1 MNHVRNDIRN
11 VAIIAHVDHGKT
23 TLVDALLRQSGN
35 FRESQVSQDTMLD
48 SNPLE
53 RERGITILAK
63 NVAINY
69 LDPITKETIKIN
81 LIDTPGHADFG
92 GEVERVLSMADGVF
106 LLVDAA
112 EGPMPQTRFVLKK
125 AFQHELRPIVVINK
139 IDRPDARADEVLNMV
154 FDLFVEL
161 GADDET
167 LDFPVLYASGRAGTA
182 SWKLE
187 EPGRDIK
194 PVFEA
199 LLKHIPAPHGD
210 PERSLQIRVT
220 TLQYNDYVGRIGVGR
235 IYNGRIK
242 TGQQVTVVKRDG
254 SRVKSKVQQVQVFD
268 GFGRANADTVE
279 AGDIVA
285 LIGLESVDISDTIA
299 DPLNPQPLEA
309 TEIEPPTLTMMF
321 SVNDSPFAGKEGK
334 YVTSRNLRERLFK
347 ELESNVA
354 LKVEEAANKD
364 AFKVA
369 GRGLLHLGIL
379 IENMRREGY
388 ELSISKPHVIMK
400 KDPDGGGGLLEPIE
414 YLVVDVPEKNMGGVM
429 ELVGNRKGELV
440 RMDNRDG
447 QVHLEFT
454 IPARGLI
461 GLRTRMLTATQGTAI
476 MHHNFHEYAPQRGD
490 VPGRANGVMVSMT
503 SGNVNAFALNNLQ
516 ERGVMFVSPGE
527 AVYEGQV
534 VAENARDND
543 MAVNPTTAKK
553 LTNMRTTSSDENIIL
568 KPARKMTLEQALE
581 YIEED
586 ELVEATPQNIRL
598 RKELLTENAR
608 KKAGRK
614 KAEVEV
620 VGA

>member
-35 FRESQVSQDTMLD
+35 FRDSQVSQDTLLD

-63 NVAINY
+63 NVAIKY
-69 LDPITKETIKIN
+69 VDPATGQTTKIN

-112 EGPMPQTRFVLKK
+112 EGAMPQTRFVLKK

-139 IDRPDARADEVLNMV
+139 IDRPDQRAHQVLDEV

-182 SWKLE
+182 SWSLE
-187 EPGRDIK
+187 EKGVDIK

-199 LLKHIPAPHGD
+199 LLRHVPAPHGD
-210 PERSLQIRVT
+210 PEKVLQVQINSIA
-220 TLQYNDYVGRIGVGR
+220 YNDYVGRIGVGR
-235 IYNGRIK
+235 IYNGKIK
-242 TGQQVTVVKRDG
+242 TGQQVAIVKRDG
-254 SRVKSKVQQVQVFD
+254 TTVKSKVQQVQEFEGLGRKNID
-268 GFGRANADTVE
+268 GAE
-279 AGDIVA
+279 AGDIVS
-285 LIGLESVDISDTIA
+285 LIGLESVDIGDTIT
-299 DPLNPQPLEA
+299 DPTNPQPLQA
-309 TEIEPPTLTMMF
+309 GDVEPPTLIMMF
-321 SVNDSPFAGKEGK
+321 SVNDSPFVGKEGK

-354 LKVEEAANKD
+354 LKVEEAGNKD
-364 AFKVA
+364 AFKVS

-388 ELSISKPHVIMK
+388 ELSISKPHVIMR
-400 KDPDGGGGLLEPIE
+400 KDKETGDLLEPIE

-429 ELVGNRKGELV
+429 ELVGNRKGEMV
-440 RMDNRDG
+440 RMDNREG

-476 MHHNFHEYAPQRGD
+476 MHHNFHEYAPSRGD
-490 VPGRANGVMVSMT
+490 VPGRGNGVMISMVN
-503 SGNVNAFALNNLQ
+503 GNANSYAMNTLQ
-516 ERGVMFVSPGE
+516 DRASFFIGHGE
-527 AVYEGQV
+527 PVYEGMI

-543 MAVNPTTAKK
+543 LTVNPTTAKK
-553 LTNMRTTSSDENIIL
+553 LTNMRTTGSDENIFL
-568 KPARKMTLEQALE
+568 KPPRRMTLEQALE

-586 ELVEATPQNIRL
+586 ELVEVTPTSIRL
-598 RKELLTENAR
+598 RKKHLTENGR
-608 KKAGRK
+608 KKAGRA

-620 VGA
+620 SEA

>member
-1 MNHVRNDIRN
+1 MNSVRNDIRN

-35 FRESQVSQDTMLD
+35 FRQNQVQDTMLD

-53 RERGITILAK
+53 RERGITILSK
-63 NVAINY
+63 NVAISY
-69 LDPITKETIKIN
+69 ADPVSGQTIKIN

-139 IDRPDARADEVLNMV
+139 IDRQDARADAVLNEV

-187 EPGRDIK
+187 EPGKDII

-210 PERSLQIRVT
+210 PERSLQIRISSI
-220 TLQYNDYVGRIGVGR
+220 QYNDYVGRIGVGR
-235 IYNGRIK
+235 IINGKIK

-254 SRVKSKVQQVQVFD
+254 EKVKTKVQQLQVFD
-268 GFGRANADTVE
+268 GFGRKNAE
-279 AGDIVA
+279 EAGAGDIVA
-285 LIGLESVDISDTIA
+285 LIGLDSVDISDSVCDFA
-299 DPLNPQPLEA
+299 NPEALEP
-309 TEIEPPTLTMMF
+309 EDVEPPTLTMMF
-321 SVNDSPFAGKEGK
+321 SVNDSPFCGKEGK

-354 LKVEEAANKD
+354 LKVEESENKD
-364 AFKVA
+364 SFKVS

-388 ELSISKPHVIMK
+388 ELSVSKPHVIMR
-400 KDPDGGGGLLEPIE
+400 KDKETGQTLEPIE

-440 RMDNRDG
+440 RMDNREG

-461 GLRTRMLTATQGTAI
+461 GLRTRMLTATQGTAV
-476 MHHNFHEYAPQRGD
+476 MHHNFHEYAPARGE
-490 VPGRANGVMVSMT
+490 VPGRLNGVMISMT

-516 ERGVMFVSPGE
+516 ERGVMFVEPGVP
-527 AVYEGQV
+527 VYEGQI

-543 MAVNPTTAKK
+543 MPVNPTTAKK
-553 LTNMRTTSSDENIIL
+553 LSNMRTTSSDENIIL
-568 KPARKMTLEQALE
+568 KPARQMTLEQALE

-598 RKELLTENAR
+598 RKKHLTENAR
-608 KKAGRK
+608 KKAG
-614 KAEVEV
+614 KAKPQETVEV
-620 VGA
+620 

>member
-35 FRESQVSQDTMLD
+35 FRESQVAQDTILD

-63 NVAINY
+63 NCAINY
-69 LDPITKETIKIN
+69 TDPATNQKVKIN

-92 GEVERVLSMADGVF
+92 GEVERVLSMADGCF

-125 AFQHELRPIVVINK
+125 AFQHELRPIVIINK
-139 IDRPDARADEVLNMV
+139 IDRPDARAHEVLDEV

-161 GADDET
+161 GADDEA
-167 LDFPVLYASGRAGTA
+167 LDFPVLYASGRAGVA
-182 SWKLE
+182 SWELE
-187 EPGRDIK
+187 EPGTNIA

-199 LLKHIPAPHGD
+199 LLKHVPLPHGD
-210 PERSLQIRVT
+210 PDKSLQVQIQT
-220 TLQYNDYVGRIGVGR
+220 IQYNDYVGRIGVGR

-242 TGQQVTVVKRDG
+242 SGQQVKIVKRDG
-254 SRVKSKVQQVQVFD
+254 QQVQSKVQQLQVFD
-268 GFGRANADTVE
+268 GLGRTDIEQVE

-285 LIGLESVDISDTIA
+285 LIGLDTVDIGDSVC
-299 DPLNPQPLEA
+299 DPVNPQPLQA
-309 TEIEPPTLTMMF
+309 QEIEPPTLTMMF
-321 SVNDSPFAGKEGK
+321 SVNDSPFVGRDELSK
-334 YVTSRNLRERLFK
+334 YVTSRNLRERLMK

-354 LKVEEAANKD
+354 LQVMETDKKD
-364 AFKVA
+364 AFKVS

-379 IENMRREGY
+379 VENMRREGY
-388 ELSISKPHVIMK
+388 ELSISKPHVIMR
-400 KDPDGGGGLLEPIE
+400 KDENGNLLEPIE

-429 ELVGNRKGELV
+429 ELVGNRRGELV
-440 RMDNRDG
+440 RMDNRAG

-461 GLRTRMLTATQGTAI
+461 GLRTRMLTATQGQAI
-476 MHHNFHEYAPQRGD
+476 MHHNFYEYAAARGE
-490 VPGRANGVMVSMT
+490 VPGRLNGVMISMT
-503 SGNVNAFALNNLQ
+503 GGKANAYALNNLQ
-516 ERGVMFVSPGE
+516 ERGVMFVEPGDD
-527 AVYEGQV
+527 VYEGQV

-543 MAVNPTTAKK
+543 MPVNPTTAKK

-586 ELVEATPQNIRL
+586 ELVEVTPQKIRL
-598 RKELLTENAR
+598 RKELLTENER

-614 KAEVEV
+614 KVVEEVQV
-620 VGA
+620 

>member
-1 MNHVRNDIRN
+1 MNSVRNDIRN

-35 FRESQVSQDTMLD
+35 FRESQVQDTMLD

-63 NVAINY
+63 NVAIDY
-69 LDPITKETIKIN
+69 IDPITKEHIKVN

-139 IDRPDARADEVLNMV
+139 IDRQDARIDGVLNEV
-154 FDLFVEL
+154 FDLFVEM

-167 LDFPVLYASGRAGTA
+167 LDFPVIYASGRAGIA
-182 SWKLE
+182 SWKADEKGTNIL
-187 EPGRDIK
+187 PI
-194 PVFEA
+194 FEA
-199 LLKHIPAPHGD
+199 IVKHIPAPHGD
-210 PERSLQIRVT
+210 AEKSLQIRVSSI
-220 TLQYNDYVGRIGVGR
+220 QFNEYVGRIGVGR
-235 IYNGRIK
+235 IYNGK
-242 TGQQVTVVKRDG
+242 VKSGQQIMLAKRDG
-254 SRVKSKVQQVQVFD
+254 SMLKAKITQLQVFD
-268 GFGRANADTVE
+268 GFGRKNVDDAA
-279 AGDIVA
+279 AGDIVS
-285 LIGLESVDISDTIA
+285 LIGVEGIDIGDSVCDII
-299 DPLNPQPLEA
+299 NPQPLEA
-309 TEIEPPTLTMMF
+309 TDIEPPTLTMVF
-321 SVNDSPFAGKEGK
+321 RVNDSPFAGKEGK
-334 YVTSRNLRERLFK
+334 YVTSRNIRERLMK

-354 LKVEEAANKD
+354 LKVEETENKD
-364 AFKVA
+364 SFRVS

-388 ELSISKPHVIMK
+388 ELSISKPQVIMH
-400 KDPDGGGGLLEPIE
+400 KDATTGEITEPYE
-414 YLVVDVPEKNMGGVM
+414 YLVVDVPEKAMGGVM

-440 RMDNRDG
+440 RMDNRLG
-447 QVHLEFT
+447 MVHLEFT

-461 GLRTRMLTATQGTAI
+461 GLRTRMLTATQGQAI
-476 MHHNFHEYAPQRGD
+476 MHHNFHEYAPPRGD

-503 SGNVNAFALNNLQ
+503 GGAVNAFALNNLQ
-516 ERGVMFVSPGE
+516 ERGTMFVNPTDP
-527 AVYEGQV
+527 VYEGQI
-534 VAENARDND
+534 VAENSRDND

-568 KPARKMTLEQALE
+568 KPARVMTLEQALE

-586 ELVEATPQNIRL
+586 ELVEATPSSIRL
-598 RKELLTENAR
+598 RKEKLTENER
-608 KKAGRK
+608 KKAGK
-614 KAEVEV
+614 KKVEMV
-620 VGA
+620 MDA

>member
-1 MNHVRNDIRN
+1 MNKVRNDIRN

-23 TLVDALLRQSGN
+23 TLVDALLRQCGN
-35 FRESQVSQDTMLD
+35 FRESQVAQDTMLD

-69 LDPITKETIKIN
+69 ADPVSGETIKIN

-139 IDRPDARADEVLNMV
+139 IDRPDARAHEVLDEV
-154 FDLFVEL
+154 FELFMEL

-167 LDFPVLYASGRAGTA
+167 LDFPVLYASGRAGVA
-182 SWKLE
+182 SWELE
-187 EPGRDIK
+187 KPGTDIK

-199 LLKHIPAPHGD
+199 LLKHVPAPHGD
-210 PERSLQIRVT
+210 EDKSLQLQIT
-220 TLQYNDYVGRIGVGR
+220 SIQYNDYVGRIGVGR
-235 IYNGRIK
+235 IYNGKIK
-242 TGQQVTVVKRDG
+242 TGQQVVIAKRDG
-254 SRVKSKVQQVQVFD
+254 TQVKSKVQQVTVFD
-268 GFGRANADTVE
+268 GFGRKNVDEAA

-285 LIGLESVDISDTIA
+285 LIGLESVDISDSIC
-299 DPLNPQPLEA
+299 DPLNPQPLEPQD
-309 TEIEPPTLTMMF
+309 IEPPTLTMMF
-321 SVNDSPFAGKEGK
+321 SVNDSPFAGREGK
-334 YVTSRNLRERLFK
+334 YVTSRNVRERLFK

-354 LKVEEAANKD
+354 LKVEETENKD
-364 AFKVA
+364 ALKVS

-388 ELSISKPHVIMK
+388 ELSISKPHVIMR
-400 KDPDGGGGLLEPIE
+400 KDENGTLQEPIE
-414 YLVVDVPEKNMGGVM
+414 YLVVDVPEKNVGGVM

-440 RMDNRDG
+440 RMDNRNG

-461 GLRTRMLTATQGTAI
+461 GLRTRILTATQGEAV
-476 MHHNFHEYAPQRGD
+476 MHHNFHEYAPARGE
-490 VPGRANGVMVSMT
+490 VPGRANGVMVSMAT
-503 SGNVNAFALNNLQ
+503 GTVNAYALNNLQ
-516 ERGVMFVSPGE
+516 ERGVMFVEPGD
-527 AVYEGQV
+527 AVYEGQI
-534 VAENARDND
+534 VAENSRDND
-543 MAVNPTTAKK
+543 MTVNPTTAKQ
-553 LTNMRTTSSDENIIL
+553 LTNMRTTSRDENIIL
-568 KPARKMTLEQALE
+568 KPARKMTLEAALE
-581 YIEED
+581 YIEDD
-586 ELVEATPQNIRL
+586 ELVEATPKAIRL
-598 RKELLTENAR
+598 RKELLTENLR

-614 KAEVEV
+614 AKSTLVE
-620 VGA
+620 A

>member
-1 MNHVRNDIRN
+1 MNSVRNDIRN

-35 FRESQVSQDTMLD
+35 FRDSQVQQDTLLD

-69 LDPITKETIKIN
+69 TDPGTGETTKIN

-139 IDRPDARADEVLNMV
+139 IDRQDARADEVLNEV

-187 EPGRDIK
+187 EKGTDIT

-199 LLKHIPAPHGD
+199 LLRHVPAPHGD
-210 PERSLQIRVT
+210 AEKSLQIQIT
-220 TLQYNDYVGRIGVGR
+220 TILYNDYVGRIGVGR
-235 IYNGRIK
+235 IYNGVIR
-242 TGQQVTVVKRDG
+242 TGQQVTVARRDG
-254 SRVKSKVQQVQVFD
+254 SKIKSRVQQVQAFE
-268 GFGRANADTVE
+268 GLGRKNVE
-279 AGDIVA
+279 ESAAGDIVA
-285 LIGLESVDISDTIA
+285 LIGLEAVDIGDSIC
-299 DPLNPQPLEA
+299 DPVNPQPLEA

-321 SVNDSPFAGKEGK
+321 SVNDSPFAGREGK
-334 YVTSRNLRERLFK
+334 YVTSRNLRERLLK

-354 LKVEEAANKD
+354 LKVEETADKD
-364 AFKVA
+364 AMKVS

-388 ELSISKPHVIMK
+388 ELSISKPHVIMH
-400 KDPDGGGGLLEPIE
+400 KDKETGAMLEPIE

-440 RMDNRDG
+440 RMDNRNG

-476 MHHNFHEYAPQRGD
+476 MHHNFHEYAPTRGE
-490 VPGRANGVMVSMT
+490 VPGRQNGVMISNVG
-503 SGNVNAFALNNLQ
+503 GNANAYALNNLQ
-516 ERGVMFVSPGE
+516 DRGVMFVEPGQP
-527 AVYEGQV
+527 VYEGQV

-543 MAVNPTTAKK
+543 MVVNPTTAKK
-553 LTNMRTTSSDENIIL
+553 LTNMRTTGSDENIIL

-586 ELVEATPQNIRL
+586 ELVEATPQSIRL
-598 RKELLTENAR
+598 RKAMLTENQR
-608 KKAGRK
+608 KRAGK
-614 KAEVEV
+614 KQVEMVEV
-620 VGA
+620 S

>member
-1 MNHVRNDIRN
+1 MNSVRNDIRN

-35 FRESQVSQDTMLD
+35 FRDSQVQQDTLLD

-69 LDPITKETIKIN
+69 IDPASGQTTKIN

-112 EGPMPQTRFVLKK
+112 EGAMPQTRFVLKK

-139 IDRPDARADEVLNMV
+139 IDRPDARADEVLNEV

-167 LDFPVLYASGRAGTA
+167 LDFPVLYASGRQGIA

-187 EPGRDIK
+187 EKGTDIR

-199 LLKHIPAPHGD
+199 LLKHVPAPHGD
-210 PERSLQIRVT
+210 PDKSLQIQISSI
-220 TLQYNDYVGRIGVGR
+220 QYNDYVGRIGVGR
-235 IYNGRIK
+235 IYNGVIK
-242 TGQQVTVVKRDG
+242 TGQQIMIVRRDG
-254 SRVKSKVQQVQVFD
+254 TKIKSKVQQVQCLE
-268 GFGRANADTVE
+268 GLGRKNVE
-279 AGDIVA
+279 EARAGDIVA
-285 LIGLESVDISDTIA
+285 LIGLESVDIGDSIC
-299 DPLNPQPLEA
+299 DPVNPQPLEA

-321 SVNDSPFAGKEGK
+321 SVNDSPFCGREGK
-334 YVTSRNLRERLFK
+334 YVTSRNLRDRLVK

-354 LKVEEAANKD
+354 LKIEETADKD
-364 AFKVA
+364 AIKVS

-388 ELSISKPHVIMK
+388 ELSISKPHVIMHRDK
-400 KDPDGGGGLLEPIE
+400 ESGQLQEPIE

-440 RMDNRDG
+440 RMDNRNG

-461 GLRTRMLTATQGTAI
+461 GLRTRMLTATQGTAV
-476 MHHNFHEYAPQRGD
+476 MHHNFHEYAPQRGE
-490 VPGRANGVMVSMT
+490 VPGRANGVMVSMAG
-503 SGNVNAFALNNLQ
+503 GNVNAYALNNLQ
-516 ERGVMFVSPGE
+516 DRGVMFVSPSDP
-527 AVYEGQV
+527 VYEGQI

-543 MAVNPTTAKK
+543 MTVNPTTAKK

-568 KPARKMTLEQALE
+568 KPPRKMTLEQALE

-586 ELVEATPQNIRL
+586 ELVEATPQSIRL
-598 RKELLTENAR
+598 RKQKLTETER
-608 KKAGRK
+608 KKAGK
-614 KAEVEV
+614 KSAETVEV
-620 VGA
+620 

>member
-1 MNHVRNDIRN
+1 MNQVRNDIRN

-23 TLVDALLRQSGN
+23 TLVDALLRQSHN
-35 FRESQVSQDTMLD
+35 FRESQTQQDTLLD

-69 LDPITKETIKIN
+69 TDPATNVVTRIN

-139 IDRPDARADEVLNMV
+139 IDRPDARAHEVLDMV
-154 FDLFVEL
+154 FDLFMEL

-182 SWKLE
+182 SWSLE
-187 EPGRDIK
+187 KKGTDII

-199 LLKHIPAPHGD
+199 LLKHVPAPHGD
-210 PERSLQIRVT
+210 MDKPLQMQIT
-220 TLQYNDYVGRIGVGR
+220 SIQYNDYVGRIGVGR
-235 IYNGRIK
+235 IYNGKVK
-242 TGQQVTVVKRDG
+242 TGQQVAVVKRDG
-254 SRVKSKVQQVQVFD
+254 SIVKTKVQQVQAYE
-268 GFGRANADTVE
+268 GLGRKNVDDCS
-279 AGDIVA
+279 AGDICS
-285 LIGLESVDISDTIA
+285 LIGLESVDINDTICDVA
-299 DPLNPQPLEA
+299 TPIALESQD
-309 TEIEPPTLTMMF
+309 IEPPTLTMMF
-321 SVNDSPFAGKEGK
+321 SVNDSPFVGKEGK
-334 YVTSRNLRERLFK
+334 FVTSRNLRERLFK

-354 LKVEEAANKD
+354 LKVTETENRD
-364 AFKVA
+364 AFMVS

-388 ELSISKPHVIMK
+388 ELSISKPNVIMK
-400 KDPDGGGGLLEPIE
+400 RAEDGSVHEPIE
-414 YLVVDVPEKNMGGVM
+414 YLVVDVPEANQGSVMG
-429 ELVGNRKGELV
+429 LIGNRRGELV
-440 RMDNRDG
+440 RQDNREG
-447 QVHLEFT
+447 MVHLEFT

-461 GLRTRMLTATQGTAI
+461 GLRTRMMTATQGQAI
-476 MHHNFHEYAPQRGD
+476 MHHNFHEYAAMRGEIG
-490 VPGRANGVMVSMT
+490 GRTNGVMISNVTGKANSFSMNT
-503 SGNVNAFALNNLQ
+503 LQ
-516 ERGVMFVSPGE
+516 ERGVMFVDPNQE
-527 AVYEGQV
+527 VYEGMI
-534 VAENARDND
+534 VAENCRPDD
-543 MAVNPTTAKK
+543 IVVNPTKAKP

-586 ELVEATPQNIRL
+586 ELVEATPMTIRL
-598 RKELLTENAR
+598 RKDRLTEGER
-608 KKAGRK
+608 KKASKGK
-614 KAEVEV
+614 GTASLQAV
-620 VGA
+620 

>member
-35 FRESQVSQDTMLD
+35 FRDSQVSQDTLLD

-53 RERGITILAK
+53 RERGITILSK
-63 NVAINY
+63 NVAITH
-69 LDPITKETIKIN
+69 LDASGLKVKIN

-92 GEVERVLSMADGVF
+92 GEVERVLSMADGCF

-125 AFQHELRPIVVINK
+125 AFQHELRPIVLINK
-139 IDRPDARADEVLNMV
+139 IDRPDARAHEVLDEV

-182 SWKLE
+182 SWSLE
-187 EPGRDIK
+187 KPGTDIQ

-199 LLKHIPAPHGD
+199 LLKHVPAPHGD
-210 PERSLQIRVT
+210 PEKSLQIQIQT
-220 TLQYNDYVGRIGVGR
+220 IQYNDYVGRIGVGK

-242 TGQQVTVVKRDG
+242 TGQQIKIVKREG
-254 SRVKSKVQQVQVFD
+254 EIVPSKVQQVQVFD
-268 GFGRANADTVE
+268 GLGRIDAESAE

-285 LIGLESVDISDTIA
+285 LIGLETVDIGDSIC
-299 DPLNPQPLEA
+299 DPVDPQPLEA
-309 TEIEPPTLTMMF
+309 QEIEPPTLTMMF
-321 SVNDSPFAGKEGK
+321 SVNDSPFCGREGK
-334 YVTSRNLRERLFK
+334 YVTSRNLRDRLMK

-354 LKVEEAANKD
+354 LKVEETENKE
-364 AFKVA
+364 AMKVS

-388 ELSISKPHVIMK
+388 ELSISKPHVIMRR
-400 KDPDGGGGLLEPIE
+400 DAEGNLQEPIE
-414 YLVVDVPEKNMGGVM
+414 YLVVDVPEKNLGGVM

-440 RMDNRDG
+440 RMDNRSG

-461 GLRTRMLTATQGTAI
+461 GMRTRILTATQGTAI
-476 MHHNFHEYAPQRGD
+476 MHHNFYEYAPARGD
-490 VPGRANGVMVSMT
+490 VPGRANGVMISNTVGS
-503 SGNVNAFALNNLQ
+503 VNAFALNNLQ
-516 ERGVMFVSPGE
+516 ERGIMFVEPTDQ
-527 AVYEGQV
+527 VYEGQI

-543 MAVNPTTAKK
+543 MVVNPTTAKK
-553 LTNMRTTSSDENIIL
+553 LSNMRTTSSDENIIL

-586 ELVEATPQNIRL
+586 ELVEATPKNIRL
-598 RKELLTENAR
+598 RKEMLSENER

-614 KAEVEV
+614 KVTVETIAV
-620 VGA
+620 

>member
-1 MNHVRNDIRN
+1 MNAVRNDIRN

-69 LDPITKETIKIN
+69 LDPVTSQAVKIN

-139 IDRPDARADEVLNMV
+139 IDRQDARADEGLKEG
-154 FDLFVEL
+154 FGLFVEL

-187 EPGRDIK
+187 EPGTDIK

-210 PERSLQIRVT
+210 PDKSLQIRISSI
-220 TLQYNDYVGRIGVGR
+220 QYNDYVGRIGVGR
-235 IYNGRIK
+235 IINGKIK

-254 SRVKSKVQQVQVFD
+254 EKVKSKVPQLQVFD
-268 GFGRANADTVE
+268 GFGRKNADE
-279 AGDIVA
+279 AAAGDIVA
-285 LIGLESVDISDTIA
+285 IIGLESVDISDSVCDFA
-299 DPLNPQPLEA
+299 NPEALEP
-309 TEIEPPTLTMMF
+309 EDIEPPTLTMMF
-321 SVNDSPFAGKEGK
+321 SVNDSPFCGKEGK
-334 YVTSRNLRERLFK
+334 YVTSRNIRERLFK
-347 ELESNVA
+347 ELEANVA
-354 LKVEEAANKD
+354 LKVEEAENKD
-364 AFKVA
+364 SFKVS

-400 KDPDGGGGLLEPIE
+400 KDKETGQTSEPIE

-440 RMDNRDG
+440 RMDNREG

-454 IPARGLI
+454 IPARGLL
-461 GLRTRMLTATQGTAI
+461 GLRTRLLAQHKGTAI
-476 MHHNFHEYAPQRGD
+476 MHHNFHEYAVARGD
-490 VPGRANGVMVSMT
+490 VPGRANGVMISST
-503 SGNVNAFALNNLQ
+503 SGTVNAFALNNLQ
-516 ERGVMFVSPGE
+516 ERGVMFVSPQDP
-527 AVYEGQV
+527 VYEGQI
-534 VAENARDND
+534 VAENSRDND
-543 MAVNPTTAKK
+543 MTVNPTTAKQ

-581 YIEED
+581 HIEED
-586 ELVEATPQNIRL
+586 ELVEVTPAAIRL
-598 RKELLTENAR
+598 RKMHLTENAR
-608 KKAGRK
+608 KKAGK
-614 KAEVEV
+614 SKGVEV
-620 VGA
+620 VEV

>member
-1 MNHVRNDIRN
+1 MNSVRNDIRN

-35 FRESQVSQDTMLD
+35 FRDSQVQQDTLLD

-63 NVAINY
+63 NVAISY
-69 LDPITKETIKIN
+69 IDPATGQATKIN

-112 EGPMPQTRFVLKK
+112 EGAMPQTRFVLKK

-139 IDRPDARADEVLNMV
+139 IDRPDARADEVLNEV

-167 LDFPVLYASGRAGTA
+167 LDFPVLYASGRQGIA
-182 SWKLE
+182 SWKME
-187 EPGRDIK
+187 EKGTDIK

-199 LLKHIPAPHGD
+199 LLKHVPAPHGD
-210 PERSLQIRVT
+210 PDKSLQIQISSI
-220 TLQYNDYVGRIGVGR
+220 QYNDYVGRIGVGR
-235 IYNGRIK
+235 IYNGVIK
-242 TGQQVTVVKRDG
+242 TGQQVIVARRDG
-254 SRVKSKVQQVQVFD
+254 SQIKTKVQQVQVFE
-268 GFGRANADTVE
+268 GLGRKNTEDAR

-285 LIGLESVDISDTIA
+285 LVGLDAVDIGDSIC
-299 DPLNPQPLEA
+299 DPQNPQPLEA

-321 SVNDSPFAGKEGK
+321 SVNDSPFAGREGK
-334 YVTSRNLRERLFK
+334 YVTSRNLRDRLFK

-354 LKVEEAANKD
+354 LRVEETADRD
-364 AFKVA
+364 ALKVS

-388 ELSISKPHVIMK
+388 ELSISKPHVIMHRDK
-400 KDPDGGGGLLEPIE
+400 ESGQLLEPIE

-429 ELVGNRKGELV
+429 ELVGNRKAELV
-440 RMDNRDG
+440 RMDNRNG

-461 GLRTRMLTATQGTAI
+461 GLRTRMLTATQGQAI

-490 VPGRANGVMVSMT
+490 VPGRLNGVMVSM
-503 SGNVNAFALNNLQ
+503 SGGNVNAYALNNLQ
-516 ERGVMFVSPGE
+516 DRGSMFVEPGE
-527 AVYEGQV
+527 PVYEGQI

-543 MAVNPTTAKK
+543 MVVNPTTAKK

-568 KPARKMTLEQALE
+568 KPARRMTLEQALE

-586 ELVEATPQNIRL
+586 ELVEATPTSIRL
-598 RKELLTENAR
+598 RKALLTENQR
-608 KKAGRK
+608 KKAGK
-614 KAEVEV
+614 KQATELVE
-620 VGA
+620 A

>member
-1 MNHVRNDIRN
+1 MNKVRNDIRN

-35 FRESQVSQDTMLD
+35 FRDNQVQDTMLD

-53 RERGITILAK
+53 RERGITILAN
-63 NVAINY
+63 NVAITHV
-69 LDPITKETIKIN
+69 DPITGETVKIN

-139 IDRPDARADEVLNMV
+139 IDRQDARADEVLNMV

-167 LDFPVLYASGRAGTA
+167 LDFPVIYASGRAGTA

-187 EPGRDIK
+187 EPGKDIK

-199 LLKHIPAPHGD
+199 IIKHIPAPHGD
-210 PERSLQIRVT
+210 ADRSLQIRISSI
-220 TLQYNDYVGRIGVGR
+220 QYNDYVGRIGVGR
-235 IYNGRIK
+235 IINGRVK
-242 TGQQVTVVKRDG
+242 TGQQSTIVKRDG
-254 SRVKSKVQQVQVFD
+254 THVKSKIQQLQVFD
-268 GFGRANADTVE
+268 GFGRKNADE
-279 AGDIVA
+279 AAAGDIVA
-285 LIGLESVDISDTIA
+285 LIGLESVDISDSVCDFA
-299 DPLNPQPLEA
+299 NPEA
-309 TEIEPPTLTMMF
+309 LAPEDVEPPTLVMMF
-321 SVNDSPFAGKEGK
+321 SVNDSPFVGKEGK
-334 YVTSRNLRERLFK
+334 YVTSRNLRERLTK
-347 ELESNVA
+347 ELEANVA
-354 LKVEEAANKD
+354 LKVEESDNKD
-364 AFKVA
+364 AFKVS

-400 KDPDGGGGLLEPIE
+400 RDKATGATLEPIE

-429 ELVGNRKGELV
+429 ALVGNRKGELV
-440 RMDNRDG
+440 RMDNREG

-461 GLRTRMLTATQGTAI
+461 GLRTRMLTATQGNAI
-476 MHHNFHEYAPQRGD
+476 MHHNFHEYAPTRGD
-490 VPGRANGVMVSMT
+490 VPGRPNGVMVSMT
-503 SGNVNAFALNNLQ
+503 TGAVNAFALNNLQ
-516 ERGVMFVSPGE
+516 ERGIMFVEPTE
-527 AVYEGQV
+527 PVYEGQI

-543 MAVNPTTAKK
+543 MVVNPTTAKQ
-553 LTNMRTTSSDENIIL
+553 LSNMRTTSSDENIIL

-586 ELVEATPQNIRL
+586 ELVEATPTSIRL
-598 RKELLTENAR
+598 RKKLLTENLR
-608 KKAGRK
+608 KKAG
-614 KAEVEV
+614 KANKTEVVEV
-620 VGA
+620 

>member
-1 MNHVRNDIRN
+1 MNQVRNDIRN

-35 FRESQVSQDTMLD
+35 FRESQVAQDTMLD

-53 RERGITILAK
+53 RERGITILSK

-69 LDPITKETIKIN
+69 IDPVSGETIKIN

-92 GEVERVLSMADGVF
+92 GEVERVLSMGDGCF

-125 AFQHELRPIVVINK
+125 AFQHELRPIVIINK
-139 IDRPDARADEVLNMV
+139 IDRPDARANEVLNEV

-161 GADDET
+161 GADDEA

-187 EPGRDIK
+187 EPGTNIL
-194 PVFEA
+194 PVFES
-199 LLKHIPAPHGD
+199 LLKFVPAPHGD
-210 PERSLQIRVT
+210 RDKPLQIRIST
-220 TLQYNDYVGRIGVGR
+220 IQYNDYVGRIGVGR
-235 IYNGRIK
+235 IYNGVVK
-242 TGQQVTVVKRDG
+242 TGQQVIVAKRDG
-254 SRVKSKVQQVQVFD
+254 TQVKSKVQQVQVFD
-268 GFGRANADTVE
+268 GFGRKDVAAAE

-285 LIGLESVDISDTIA
+285 LIGLDAVDITDTIC
-299 DPLNPQPLEA
+299 DPLNPIPLEPE
-309 TEIEPPTLTMMF
+309 EIEPPTLTMLF
-321 SVNDSPFAGKEGK
+321 SVNTSPFVGKEGK
-334 YVTSRNLRERLFK
+334 YVTSRNLRDRLMK

-354 LKVEEAANKD
+354 LKVEETEDKGS
-364 AFKVA
+364 FKVS

-379 IENMRREGY
+379 IENMRREGF
-388 ELSISKPHVIMK
+388 ELSISKPHVIMRK
-400 KDPDGGGGLLEPIE
+400 APESGQTFEPIE

-440 RMDNRDG
+440 RMDNREG

-461 GLRTRMLTATQGTAI
+461 GLRTRMLTATQGTAV
-476 MHHNFHEYAPQRGD
+476 MHHNFHEYAPARGS
-490 VPGRANGVMVSMT
+490 VPGRGNGVMVSMAN
-503 SGNVNAFALNNLQ
+503 GAVNAFALNNLQ
-516 ERGVMFVSPGE
+516 ERGVMFVSPQDP
-527 AVYEGQV
+527 VYEGQI

-543 MAVNPTTAKK
+543 MAVNPTTAKQ

-586 ELVEATPQNIRL
+586 ELVEVTPASIRL
-598 RKELLTENAR
+598 RKALLTENAR
-608 KKAGRK
+608 KKAGRVK
-614 KAEVEV
+614 PAEMVE
-620 VGA
+620 A

>member
-35 FRESQVSQDTMLD
+35 FRESQVAQDTILD

-63 NVAINY
+63 NCAINY
-69 LDPITKETIKIN
+69 TDPATGQKVKIN

-92 GEVERVLSMADGVF
+92 GEVERVLSMADGCF

-125 AFQHELRPIVVINK
+125 AFQHELRPIVIINK
-139 IDRPDARADEVLNMV
+139 IDRPDARAHEVLDEV

-161 GADDET
+161 GADDEA
-167 LDFPVLYASGRAGTA
+167 LDFPVLYASGRAGVAT
-182 SWKLE
+182 WELE
-187 EPGRDIK
+187 KPGTDIA

-199 LLKHIPAPHGD
+199 LLKHVPLPHGD
-210 PERSLQIRVT
+210 PDKTLQVQIQT
-220 TLQYNDYVGRIGVGR
+220 IQYNDYVGRIGVGR

-242 TGQQVTVVKRDG
+242 SGQQVKVVKRDG
-254 SRVKSKVQQVQVFD
+254 EQVQSKVQQLQVFD
-268 GFGRANADTVE
+268 GLGRADIDQVE

-285 LIGLESVDISDTIA
+285 LIGLETVDIGDSVC
-299 DPLNPQPLEA
+299 DPINPQPLQA
-309 TEIEPPTLTMMF
+309 QEIEPPTLTMMF
-321 SVNDSPFAGKEGK
+321 SVNDSPFVGRDELSK
-334 YVTSRNLRERLFK
+334 YVTSRNLRERLMK

-354 LKVEEAANKD
+354 LQVAETEKKD
-364 AFKVA
+364 AFKVS

-379 IENMRREGY
+379 VENMRREGY
-388 ELSISKPHVIMK
+388 ELSISKPHVIMR
-400 KDPDGGGGLLEPIE
+400 KDEDGNLLEPIE
-414 YLVVDVPEKNMGGVM
+414 YLVVDVPEKNLGGVM
-429 ELVGNRKGELV
+429 ELVGNRRGELV
-440 RMDNRDG
+440 RMDNRAG

-461 GLRTRMLTATQGTAI
+461 GLRTRMLTATQGQAI
-476 MHHNFHEYAPQRGD
+476 MHHNFYEYAAARGE
-490 VPGRANGVMVSMT
+490 VPGRLNGVMISMT
-503 SGNVNAFALNNLQ
+503 GGKVNAYALNNLQ
-516 ERGVMFVSPGE
+516 ERGVMFVEPGE
-527 AVYEGQV
+527 DVYEGQV

-543 MAVNPTTAKK
+543 MPVNPTTAKK
-553 LTNMRTTSSDENIIL
+553 LTNMRTTASDENIIL

-586 ELVEATPQNIRL
+586 ELVEVTPQNIRL
-598 RKELLTENAR
+598 RKELLTENER

-614 KAEVEV
+614 KVVEEVQV
-620 VGA
+620 

>member
-1 MNHVRNDIRN
+1 MNKVRNDIRN

-35 FRESQVSQDTMLD
+35 FRDSQVQQDTILD

-69 LDPITKETIKIN
+69 LDPLTGDTVKIN

-139 IDRPDARADEVLNMV
+139 IDRQDARPDEVLNEV

-187 EPGRDIK
+187 VPGEDIK

-210 PERSLQIRVT
+210 PDKSLQIRIST
-220 TLQYNDYVGRIGVGR
+220 ILYNDYVGRIGVGR

-242 TGQQVTVVKRDG
+242 SGQQITVVKREG
-254 SRVKSKVQQVQVFD
+254 APAKSKVQQLQVFD
-268 GFGRANADTVE
+268 GFGRKDAEEAE

-285 LIGLESVDISDTIA
+285 LIGLDSVDIGDSICDFT
-299 DPLNPQPLEA
+299 NPQPLEA

-321 SVNDSPFAGKEGK
+321 SVNDSPFAGREGK

-354 LKVEEAANKD
+354 LRLEETGNKD
-364 AFKVA
+364 AFKVS

-388 ELSISKPHVIMK
+388 ELSISKPQVITR
-400 KDPDGGGGLLEPIE
+400 KDEESGQTLEPIE
-414 YLVVDVPEKNMGGVM
+414 YLVVDVPEKNLGGVM
-429 ELVGNRKGELV
+429 ELVGNRKGELA
-440 RMDNRDG
+440 RMDNRAG
-447 QVHLEFT
+447 QVHIEFT

-461 GLRTRMLTATQGTAI
+461 GLRTRMLTATQGTAV
-476 MHHNFHEYAPQRGD
+476 MHHNFHEYAAMRGEI
-490 VPGRANGVMVSMT
+490 PGRANGVMISNT
-503 SGNVNAFALNNLQ
+503 AGSANAYALNNLQ
-516 ERGVMFVSPGE
+516 ERGVMFVAPGD

-543 MAVNPTTAKK
+543 MTVNPTTPKK

-586 ELVEATPQNIRL
+586 ELVEVTPQSIRL

-608 KKAGRK
+608 KRAGRNK
-614 KAEVEV
+614 HAETVEV
-620 VGA
+620 